1 MTIRIGKLSFAPGP
15 VPTLAALAMVALTLW
30 LGNWQMDRAQE
41 KRERQALF
49 EARSNDTPVRL
60 AGAVPSAEPLLFR
73 RVRVAGTWLGD
84 RQFYVDNRIREGRA
98 GFHVVTPLAIEGTDA
113 AVLVNRGWVARGPDY
128 PRPPRLGT
136 PPAGRVEV
144 TGLATRPPA
153 RVLELSA
160 ETVAGDVWQNL
171 SIERFAAHTR
181 LALLPVVVL
190 ADAPAP
196 GLVSVSEAPDAGI
209 AKHIEYAFTWFSLA
223 ATLVVLWVALNLK
236 KVA

>member
-1 MTIRIGKLSFAPGP
+1 M
-15 VPTLAALAMVALTLW
+15 PTAAAVAMVALTLW
-30 LGNWQMDRAQE
+30 LGNWQMNRAQE

-60 AGAVPSAEPLLFR
+60 TGAVPSAEPLLFR
-73 RVRVAGTWLGD
+73 RVRVAGTWMGD

-113 AVLVNRGWVARGPDY
+113 AVLVNRGWVARGPEY
-128 PRPPRLGT
+128 PRPPRIEV
-136 PPAGRVEV
+136 PSGRVEV

-171 SIERFAAHTR
+171 SVERFAAHAR

-196 GLVSVSEAPDAGI
+196 GLAGVREGPDAGI
-209 AKHIEYAFTWFSLA
+209 AKHVEYAFTWFSLA
-223 ATLVVLWVALNLK
+223 ATLVVLWIALNLK
-236 KVA
+236 RAA